1 MAEEMNRKDAAQE
14 KLTDRNYVYV
24 RYENDD
30 DDEMDIY
37 DIITLCKKG
46 LLIAKRYIALLLVFF
61 VLGGVVGFVKAK
73 VFKEEKY
80 TSTALLFVDL
90 NRDVIDTSN
99 DMNESSKISMLA
111 NSFSQIVSSDS
122 VIAPIAK
129 QYALDSED
137 IDVENEDAVNT
148 KVDNLRENI
157 TVTVP
162 SDTQTINVSVTDDD
176 AERCQSI
183 CETIVDTGIKAM
195 DSATNYATIS
205 IVSPA
210 SEGKKEK
217 GEAAGAAA
225 SALTM
230 AAIFLVVAILIVA
243 VRELGIAYKAHEAAK
258 QEEEK
263 KN

>member
-1 MAEEMNRKDAAQE
+1 
-14 KLTDRNYVYV
+14 
-24 RYENDD
+24 
-30 DDEMDIY
+30 MDIY

-148 KVDNLRENI
+148 LSLIHICNCKIHLL
-157 TVTVP
+157 P
-162 SDTQTINVSVTDDD
+162 SRT
-176 AERCQSI
+176 
-183 CETIVDTGIKAM
+183 
-195 DSATNYATIS
+195 
-205 IVSPA
+205 A
-210 SEGKKEK
+210 SSSTL
-217 GEAAGAAA
+217 AR
-225 SALTM
+225 SLPN
-230 AAIFLVVAILIVA
+230 F
-243 VRELGIAYKAHEAAK
+243 
-258 QEEEK
+258 
-263 KN
+263 

>member
-1 MAEEMNRKDAAQE
+1 M
-14 KLTDRNYVYV
+14 
-24 RYENDD
+24 
-30 DDEMDIY
+30 
-37 DIITLCKKG
+37 
-46 LLIAKRYIALLLVFF
+46 
-61 VLGGVVGFVKAK
+61 
-73 VFKEEKY
+73 
-80 TSTALLFVDL
+80 
-90 NRDVIDTSN
+90 
-99 DMNESSKISMLA
+99 
-111 NSFSQIVSSDS
+111 
-122 VIAPIAK
+122 
-129 QYALDSED
+129 
-137 IDVENEDAVNT
+137 ENEDAVNT

-205 IVSPA
+205 VSPA

-217 GEAAGAAA
+217 SEAAGAAA

>member
-129 QYALDSED
+129 QYALDSE
-137 IDVENEDAVNT
+137 
-148 KVDNLRENI
+148 NI

-217 GEAAGAAA
+217 SEAAGAAA

>member
-137 IDVENEDAVNT
+137 IDVQSAA
-148 KVDNLRENI
+148 RASAR
-157 TVTVP
+157 P
-162 SDTQTINVSVTDDD
+162 SWI
-176 AERCQSI
+176 
-183 CETIVDTGIKAM
+183 
-195 DSATNYATIS
+195 
-205 IVSPA
+205 PA
-210 SEGKKEK
+210 SRRWT
-217 GEAAGAAA
+217 ALPTTPPSA
-225 SALTM
+225 SFPRPAR
-230 AAIFLVVAILIVA
+230 AKRRRARPQ
-243 VRELGIAYKAHEAAK
+243 VRQLPPSRWPPSSWSLRF
-258 QEEEK
+258 
-263 KN
+263 

>member
-90 NRDVIDTSN
+90 NRDAVDTSN
-99 DMNESSKISMLA
+99 DMDRFQRLCHCA
-111 NSFSQIVSSDS
+111 HRQ
-122 VIAPIAK
+122 
-129 QYALDSED
+129 
-137 IDVENEDAVNT
+137 AVRAGQRGYRCGERGRRQHQ
-148 KVDNLRENI
+148 DGRSAREYQC
-157 TVTVP
+157 VCP
-162 SDTQTINVSVTDDD
+162 RRTQTIYVSVTDDD

-217 GEAAGAAA
+217 SE
-225 SALTM
+225 

>member
-99 DMNESSKISMLA
+99 DMDESSKISMLA

-129 QYALDSED
+129 Q
-137 IDVENEDAVNT
+137 
-148 KVDNLRENI
+148 
-157 TVTVP
+157 
-162 SDTQTINVSVTDDD
+162 
-176 AERCQSI
+176 
-183 CETIVDTGIKAM
+183 
-195 DSATNYATIS
+195 
-205 IVSPA
+205 
-210 SEGKKEK
+210 
-217 GEAAGAAA
+217 
-225 SALTM
+225 
-230 AAIFLVVAILIVA
+230 
-243 VRELGIAYKAHEAAK
+243 
-258 QEEEK
+258 
-263 KN
+263 

>member
-1 MAEEMNRKDAAQE
+1 M
-14 KLTDRNYVYV
+14 LF
-24 RYENDD
+24 
-30 DDEMDIY
+30 I
-37 DIITLCKKG
+37 
-46 LLIAKRYIALLLVFF
+46 VF
-61 VLGGVVGFVKAK
+61 
-73 VFKEEKY
+73 
-80 TSTALLFVDL
+80 
-90 NRDVIDTSN
+90 
-99 DMNESSKISMLA
+99 
-111 NSFSQIVSSDS
+111 S

-217 GEAAGAAA
+217 SEAAGAAA

>member
-122 VIAPIAK
+122 VRAGQRGYRCGERGRR
-129 QYALDSED
+129 QYQGGQSA
-137 IDVENEDAVNT
+137 
-148 KVDNLRENI
+148 REYYRDG
-157 TVTVP
+157 
-162 SDTQTINVSVTDDD
+162 SQRHADHQCFGD
-176 AERCQSI
+176 R
-183 CETIVDTGIKAM
+183 
-195 DSATNYATIS
+195 
-205 IVSPA
+205 
-210 SEGKKEK
+210 
-217 GEAAGAAA
+217 
-225 SALTM
+225 
-230 AAIFLVVAILIVA
+230 
-243 VRELGIAYKAHEAAK
+243 
-258 QEEEK
+258 
-263 KN
+263 